1 MYGTWTPPRPH
12 LSSSGDLR
20 GGSGERIALLGSV
33 AIMNPWSKR
42 LSEGL
47 SVDRVM
53 DVLRNCY
60 DPEIPVNIVDLGLVY
75 GVTIDTDAVKVRM
88 TLTAIGCPASA
99 YLSHQVKE
107 LIEKIPGVRH
117 ADVDIVWDPPWT
129 PDKMSAAARERL
141 QSKEEPVTIEFNPAS
156 FKPMKKGHIA
166 KNPDGT
172 IVLINEANSRY
183 LGNDDIAS
191 LWEKSD
197 GSKTIDELTAELAV
211 EKKVSPTEIRMQIL
225 EVVTQ
230 LVAIGLIAPE
240 GAMVLPLHP

>member
-1 MYGTWTPPRPH
+1 
-12 LSSSGDLR
+12 
-20 GGSGERIALLGSV
+20 
-33 AIMNPWSKR
+33 
-42 LSEGL
+42 
-47 SVDRVM
+47 M

-75 GVTIDTDAVKVRM
+75 GVAIDKDTVKVRM
-88 TLTAIGCPASA
+88 TLTAMGCPASA

-107 LIEKIPGVRH
+107 LIEKIPG
-117 ADVDIVWDPPWT
+117 A
-129 PDKMSAAARERL
+129 PDKMSSAARGRL
-141 QSKEEPVTIEFNPAS
+141 QANQEPVSIEFDPAS
-156 FKPMKKGHIA
+156 FKPRKKGHIA

-172 IVLINEANSRY
+172 IVLINETNSRY

-197 GSKTIDELTAELAV
+197 GNKTIDELTTELAA

-230 LVAIGLIAPE
+230 LVTIGLIASE
-240 GAMVLPLHP
+240 DAMVLPLHP